1 MSSGYERNI
10 NKVIIIIKN
19 YNVRLE
25 RLKNE
30 PERMEEYLVE
40 CVFPEA
46 DASVVKD
53 VKYDAIVLERLKNE
67 PEKMKEYLKFKKGST
82 QKPLQNI
89 SNRRKY

>member
-10 NKVIIIIKN
+10 NKVIVIIKN
-19 YNVRLE
+19 YAVRLE

-46 DASVVKD
+46 DVSVVKD

-67 PEKMKEYLKFKKGST
+67 PERVKEYLNFSSS
-82 QKPLQNI
+82 KPLFN
-89 SNRRKY
+89 

>member
-10 NKVIIIIKN
+10 NKVIIIKN
-19 YNVRLE
+19 YAVRLE
-25 RLKNE
+25 RLKTE

-40 CVFPEA
+40 CGFPEA
-46 DASVVKD
+46 DVSVVKD

-67 PEKMKEYLKFKKGST
+67 SEKMEEHLKFKKGST

-89 SNRRKY
+89 SNQRKY